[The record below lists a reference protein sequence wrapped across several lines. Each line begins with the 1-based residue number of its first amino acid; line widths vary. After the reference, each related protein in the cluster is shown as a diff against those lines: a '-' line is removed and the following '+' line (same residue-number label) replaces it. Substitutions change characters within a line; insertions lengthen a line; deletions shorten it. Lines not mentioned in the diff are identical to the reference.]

1 MLVFGIK
8 ENTLGMSIDIS
19 SFLYEALGD
28 FILSPLNGNI

>member
-8 ENTLGMSIDIS
+8 ENTLGTSIDIS
-19 SFLYEALGD
+19 SFFNEALGD

>member
-28 FILSPLNGNI
+28 FILSPLNGNV